1 MDGRRDFHTEQRKL
15 DREDRILQ
23 DITFIWNLKKNR
35 TNLQNRSRA
44 TDVENKL
51 MIAKVAREGVINWE
65 IGIDIYTLLYI

>member
-1 MDGRRDFHTEQRKL
+1 MESK
-15 DREDRILQ
+15 
-23 DITFIWNLKKNR
+23 KKNR